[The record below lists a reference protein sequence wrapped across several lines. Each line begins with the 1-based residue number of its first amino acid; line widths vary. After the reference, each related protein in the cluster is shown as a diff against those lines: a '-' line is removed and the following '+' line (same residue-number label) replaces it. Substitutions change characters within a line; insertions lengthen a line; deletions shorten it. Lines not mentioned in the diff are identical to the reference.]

1 MMNLIIKL
9 HEYISR
15 LKELR
20 RTGWIQRGVKD
31 PETVASHSYAVA
43 LLTMIIADL
52 RGLDV
57 LDAVR
62 MALIHDLAESTIGD
76 LTPKMKAELKDLEER
91 ERKFF
96 EDLVKSM
103 PKELAET
110 YLDAWRRFSKGE
122 DEVSRL
128 VREVDKLE
136 RGLQAIKYLRKG
148 YAEVREIYE
157 SALDEL
163 KDSELKKVLGDALK
177 KI

>member
-1 MMNLIIKL
+1 MDLIIRL

-20 RTGWIQRGVKD
+20 RTGWVQRGVKD

-43 LLTMIIADL
+43 LLTLITAEL
-52 RGLDV
+52 KGLDA

-62 MALIHDLAESTIGD
+62 MALIHDLAESIIGD
-76 LTPKMKAELKDLEER
+76 LTPEMKAGLKDLEER

-96 EDLVKSM
+96 EDLLKLM
-103 PKELAET
+103 PRALAET

-136 RGLQAIKYLRKG
+136 RGLQAIKYLKKG

-157 SALDEL
+157 SALNEL
-163 KDSELKKVLGDALK
+163 KDPELKKVLGEALE

>member
-1 MMNLIIKL
+1 MNPIIKI

-15 LKELR
+15 LKELK

-43 LLTMIIADL
+43 LLTMMIADL
-52 RGLDV
+52 RGLDA
-57 LDAVR
+57 LDAIR

-76 LTPKMKAELKDLEER
+76 LTPKMKAELKDLEEK
-91 ERKFF
+91 ERRFF
-96 EDLVKSM
+96 ENLGKFM
-103 PKELAET
+103 PERLAET
-110 YLDAWRRFSKGE
+110 YLNAWRRFSKGE

-136 RGLQAIKYLRKG
+136 RGLQAIKYLKKG
-148 YAEVREIYE
+148 YSEVKEIYE
-157 SALDEL
+157 SSLNEL
-163 KDSELKKVLGDALK
+163 KDPELKRVLEEALK

>member
-1 MMNLIIKL
+1 MNLIIKL

-20 RTGWIQRGVKD
+20 RTGWIQRGVKN

-52 RGLDV
+52 RGLNV
-57 LDAVR
+57 LDAVK
-62 MALIHDLAESTIGD
+62 MALIHDLAESIIGD

-91 ERKFF
+91 ERRFF
-96 EDLVKSM
+96 EDLVKLM
-103 PKELAET
+103 PKKLAET
-110 YLDAWRRFSKGE
+110 YLDIWRRFSKGE
-122 DEVSRL
+122 DEVSKL

-148 YAEVREIYE
+148 YAEVKEIYE
-157 SALDEL
+157 SALNELRDPEL
-163 KDSELKKVLGDALK
+163 KRVLEEALN